1 MGGAGIIFSRI
12 QRGAMVR
19 KYLIVD
25 DSPVIC
31 TTLRKMLAKLDVD
44 DEFIETATSGE
55 EALEAF
61 HEGEPDVVFMD
72 IQMPGMDGEETAAM
86 MMTEN
91 PEMRVIVVTGMGSE
105 DPRVKNL
112 RSLGAFQIL
121 EKPVHTDD
129 VAKVVR
135 LLDREESGAGRIQ

>member
-1 MGGAGIIFSRI
+1 
-12 QRGAMVR
+12 MVR

-31 TTLRKMLAKLDVD
+31 TTLSKMLAKLDVD

-121 EKPVHTDD
+121 EKPVHTED

-135 LLDREESGAGRIQ
+135 LLDREEFGAGRIQ

>member
-1 MGGAGIIFSRI
+1 
-12 QRGAMVR
+12 MVR

-31 TTLRKMLAKLDVD
+31 TTLSKMLAKLDVD

-55 EALEAF
+55 EALESF
-61 HEGEPDVVFMD
+61 HEGDPDVVFMD

-121 EKPVHTDD
+121 EKPVHTED

>member
-1 MGGAGIIFSRI
+1 
-12 QRGAMVR
+12 MVR

-31 TTLRKMLAKLDVD
+31 TTLSKMLAKLDVD

-55 EALEAF
+55 EALESF
-61 HEGEPDVVFMD
+61 HEEDPDVVFMD

-121 EKPVHTDD
+121 EKPVHTED